1 MITRFLM
8 YLSCLAGSLVF
19 YLYYQEWVSWV
30 VLVAVAAIPWVSL
43 LLSLPAILQFRAE
56 LDTPGFVTMGQK
68 AHAFIWGL
76 SDLPQP
82 LFKGKLLLTNLNTGE
97 TYKHAHR
104 TPLPTNHCGAWEVSA
119 RKVRICDYLGI
130 FALPMGKIQPKT
142 TVVRP
147 KPLALNNP
155 PELSRYLA
163 HSWHPKFGGGFAE
176 NHELRP
182 YRPGDNLN
190 QVHWKLSAKT
200 GSLIL
205 REPMEPDLGLVLL
218 SLDLTGTADQID
230 RKFGRLLWLSQDLL
244 NRGLRH
250 EIHCLT
256 GDGPVRHTVNQES
269 DLIIAIDTLLRCPWA
284 DEGTIAGDE
293 TAASWQYH
301 IGGDADET

>member
-1 MITRFLM
+1 
-8 YLSCLAGSLVF
+8 
-19 YLYYQEWVSWV
+19 
-30 VLVAVAAIPWVSL
+30 
-43 LLSLPAILQFRAE
+43 
-56 LDTPGFVTMGQK
+56 MGQK

-82 LFKGKLLLTNLNTGE
+82 LFKGKLLLTNLNTGD

-104 TPLPTNHCGAWEVSA
+104 IPLPTNHCGAWEVSA
-119 RKVRICDYLGI
+119 RKVRICDYLGL
-130 FALPMGKIQPKT
+130 FALPVGKIQPRT

-147 KPLALNNP
+147 KPLPLNNP

-256 GDGPVRHTVNQES
+256 GDGPVRHTVTQES
-269 DLIIAIDTLLRCPWA
+269 DLIIAIDALLRCPWA
-284 DEGTIAGDE
+284 EEGTIAGDE

>member
-1 MITRFLM
+1 MIGRRLC
-8 YLSCLAGSLVF
+8 YLGALAGCLVF
-19 YLYYQEWVSWV
+19 YFCYQQWLSWLLLLAV
-30 VLVAVAAIPWVSL
+30 VILPWLSL
-43 LLSLPAILQFRAE
+43 LLSLPAMIQFRAE
-56 LDTPGFVTMGQK
+56 IELP
-68 AHAFIWGL
+68 AHAKKGDEVHAELWGL

-82 LFKGKLLLTNLNTGE
+82 QFLGKLFREDLLTGE
-97 TYKHAHR
+97 KSRHR
-104 TPLPTNHCGAWEVSA
+104 CKNPLPTAKCGGVKLEL
-119 RKVRICDYLGI
+119 KKLRICDYLGL
-130 FALPMGKIQPKT
+130 FALPVGKIQPRT

-147 KPLALNNP
+147 KPLPLKHS

-230 RKFGRLLWLSQDLL
+230 RKLGRLLWLSQDLL

-256 GDGPVRHTVNQES
+256 GDGPVRHTVTQES
-269 DLIIAIDTLLRCPWA
+269 DLIIAMDALLRCPWA
-284 DEGTIAGDE
+284 EEGTIAGDE